1 MRSNLNGE
9 GFIAVTADP
18 SQKAYSVYYPVLC
31 IDTDSGG
38 PLNVFTGRPYIK

>member
-18 SQKAYSVYYPVLC
+18 SQKAYSVYSVGP

-38 PLNVFTGRPYIK
+38 PLNVFTGT